1 MIETDLSKQQ
11 LLDVDPKAI
20 QRINFTV
27 NLDPAGNTT
36 FFIIEE
42 GKETVLDF
50 SQGNVKVLLIYFS
63 LITQYDNVNVKLSR
77 SPFNELK
84 SAIKNS
90 TEVAL
95 LMILMMKMTVHISY
109 YYIIHEFQSFVK
121 LLQIILQLMKN
132 DQKLNCVNRTI
143 KRILG

>member
-1 MIETDLSKQQ
+1 MIETNLSKQQ
-11 LLDVDPKAI
+11 VLDVDPKAI
-20 QRINFTV
+20 PRINFTV

-42 GKETVLDF
+42 GKETILDF

-63 LITQYDNVNVKLSR
+63 LITQYDTVNVKLSR

-95 LMILMMKMTVHISY
+95 LVILMMKMTVHISY
-109 YYIIHEFQSFVK
+109 Y
-121 LLQIILQLMKN
+121 
-132 DQKLNCVNRTI
+132 
-143 KRILG
+143 

>member
-27 NLDPAGNTT
+27 NLDPARNTT

-42 GKETVLDF
+42 GKETILDF

-63 LITQYDNVNVKLSR
+63 LITQYDTVNVKLSR

-95 LMILMMKMTVHISY
+95 LVILMMKMTVHISY
-109 YYIIHEFQSFVK
+109 Y
-121 LLQIILQLMKN
+121 
-132 DQKLNCVNRTI
+132 
-143 KRILG
+143 